1 MYCVDKERKLS
12 YDYFSAR
19 RLLNIVKG
27 KKEGHSPRSPSVAL
41 VFPLASFPGLH
52 KFRTASNE
60 HARPGNEGMFPLLSG
75 WTTHKYCSEIKVVI
89 LAWH

>member
-27 KKEGHSPRSPSVAL
+27 KKEGHFPSVAH
-41 VFPLASFPGLH
+41 VFPLASFPGLRE
-52 KFRTASNE
+52 FRTASNE
-60 HARPGNEGMFPLLSG
+60 HARSGNEAMFPLLSG
-75 WTTHKYCSEIKVVI
+75 
-89 LAWH
+89 

>member
-27 KKEGHSPRSPSVAL
+27 KTEGHSPRSPSVAH
-41 VFPLASFPGLH
+41 VFPLALFPGLH
-52 KFRTASNE
+52 EFRTASYE
-60 HARPGNEGMFPLLSG
+60 RAMSGNEAMFPLLSG
-75 WTTHKYCSEIKVVI
+75 
-89 LAWH
+89 

>member
-27 KKEGHSPRSPSVAL
+27 KKEGHSPRSPSVAH
-41 VFPLASFPGLH
+41 VFPLASFPGLRE
-52 KFRTASNE
+52 FRTASNE
-60 HARPGNEGMFPLLSG
+60 HARSGNEAMFPLLSG
-75 WTTHKYCSEIKVVI
+75 
-89 LAWH
+89 